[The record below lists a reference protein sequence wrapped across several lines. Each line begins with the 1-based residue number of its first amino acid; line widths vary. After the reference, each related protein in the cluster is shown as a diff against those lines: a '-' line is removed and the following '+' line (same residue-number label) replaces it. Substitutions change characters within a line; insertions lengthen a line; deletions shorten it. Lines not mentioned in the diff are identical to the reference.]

1 MHWRFNLYKKMK
13 YILLK
18 RLTTHKTKKKAKAF
32 SSAGGL
38 YFLAFLIYNNNSL
51 FWKGSFRIQVV
62 LIQSDHLIQVLLYL
76 PIWNSNVRESFNP
89 FAAKAIKHICAT
101 ICHAHTHIHMH
112 AHNHIHTC
120 HFSFCRLL
128 EIEIIEIFLHTFIT
142 YIQTNTCTHTQT
154 HTHTC
159 IHTNTH
165 THTVCIK

>member
-1 MHWRFNLYKKMK
+1 MIIIIIISPLSIMHWRFNLYKKMK

-38 YFLAFLIYNNNSL
+38 YFLAFLIYNNNNSL

-101 ICHAHTHIHMH
+101 ICHAHTHIH
-112 AHNHIHTC
+112 NHIQTC
-120 HFSFCRLL
+120 NFHSVGYLKL
-128 EIEIIEIFLHTFIT
+128 
-142 YIQTNTCTHTQT
+142 
-154 HTHTC
+154 
-159 IHTNTH
+159 
-165 THTVCIK
+165 K